1 MQSKTEETI
10 SWVNEYDKRT
20 LRILNDEFLKEVAD
34 ETGNLYNDLSFLQS
48 LRPEH
53 RRLLLSLEMQHLDS
67 FKANS
72 NNDYRNKLRKRFNE
86 LYDMSDK
93 N

>member
-20 LRILNDEFLKEVAD
+20 LRILNAEFLKEVVA
-34 ETGNLYNDLSFLQS
+34 ETGDLYNGLSFLQS
-48 LRPEH
+48 LKPEH
-53 RRLLLSLEMQHLDS
+53 RRLLLSLEIARLDN
-67 FKANS
+67 KTNS
-72 NNDYRNKLRKRFNE
+72 NNDYRNKLHKRFNE

>member
-10 SWVNEYDKRT
+10 SWFDAYDKRT
-20 LRILNDEFLKEVAD
+20 LRILNDEFLKDVID
-34 ETGNLYNDLSFLQS
+34 ETGNLYKDLSFLQS
-48 LRPEH
+48 LKPEH
-53 RRLLLSLEMQHLDS
+53 RRLLLSLELQRLD
-67 FKANS
+67 KQANP